1 MQIFHQLGSLI
12 LGSVPTMI
20 LFVLLLIAYSSLV
33 RRPLERTLAERRLR
47 TTGAVE
53 QARGAIAAA
62 EAETAVYEDKLRT
75 ARQEILA
82 AREGRLHER
91 GAERDRALVTA
102 REQAGE
108 RVRLAKEEIEASA
121 ELARRQIEGVV
132 AELGD
137 RIVRTLLP
145 NALSPSGEVRQ

>member
-20 LFVLLLIAYSSLV
+20 LFVLLFAAYNLLV

-62 EAETAVYEDKLRT
+62 EAETAVYEDKLRA

-82 AREGRLHER
+82 AREARLGER
-91 GAERDRALVTA
+91 QIERDRALVAA
-102 REQAGE
+102 REQAGQ
-108 RVRLAKEEIEASA
+108 RIASAKKEIESSA
-121 ELARRQIEGVV
+121 TAARRQIEDAV
-132 AELGD
+132 AELSD

-145 NALSPSGEVRQ
+145 AATGRSGEVGQ